1 MALAAPPIE
10 QTAEQISKHEAEVLV
25 RVREFRKE
33 TREKKAR
40 TPTALQVLG
49 ESRLHRQRRTVAG
62 NASKSILSSSA
73 TRRER
78 VRLLKVH

>member
-49 ESRLHRQRRTVAG
+49 ESRLHPPAEDCSGQR
-62 NASKSILSSSA
+62 
-73 TRRER
+73 E
-78 VRLLKVH
+78 